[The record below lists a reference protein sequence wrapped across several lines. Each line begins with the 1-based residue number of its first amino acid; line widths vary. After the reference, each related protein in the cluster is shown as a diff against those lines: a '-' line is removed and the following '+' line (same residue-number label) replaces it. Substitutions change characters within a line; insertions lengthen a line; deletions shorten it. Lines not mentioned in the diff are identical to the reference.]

1 MAIVALG
8 GALIAAVAAGAAW
21 VSRRRIR
28 ARFETAADRT
38 SRGADIIE
46 GAEPVSLNHGDRG
59 VLILHGF
66 GDTPQSVRALAT
78 ALHAN
83 GWTVRA
89 PLLHGHGSSLRAF
102 TEASAQSWLADAGH
116 ALDELRTHVTRVVLV
131 GQSMG
136 GALAT
141 ILASEGHV
149 DALVLLVPFG
159 RLSPRAAR
167 FAAFHRVV
175 SLFVPYLRSRSDS
188 SILDPEARSRGLG
201 RGVTTPRLLHELSL
215 IVRHARDSAPSIRVP
230 ALVIHSRQDPRV
242 TIGDAEAAFARLG
255 STEKTLEWATRS
267 GHVLTVDFDRDW
279 VTSQVLGWLEA
290 QVPRA

>member
-1 MAIVALG
+1 M
-8 GALIAAVAAGAAW
+8 AAGAAW

-28 ARFETAADRT
+28 ARYETVADRT
-38 SRGADIIE
+38 SRVVGVIE

-78 ALHAN
+78 ALHAS

-102 TEASAQSWLADAGH
+102 TDARAKSWLADARR
-116 ALDELRTHVTRVVLV
+116 ALDDLRTHATRVSVV
-131 GQSMG
+131 GQSVG

-141 ILASEGHV
+141 ILASE
-149 DALVLLVPFG
+149 ALLDTMVLLAPFV
-159 RLSPRAAR
+159 RLSRRAAR
-167 FAAFHRVV
+167 IAAFHRVV
-175 SLFVPYLRSRSDS
+175 SPFVPYLESHSES
-188 SILDPEARSRGLG
+188 SILDPEARSRALG

-215 IVRHARDSAPSIRVP
+215 IVQHAQESAPSVRVP
-230 ALVIHSRQDPRV
+230 TLVIHSRQDPRV
-242 TIGDAEAAFARLG
+242 AIVDAEAAFARLG
-255 STEKTLEWATRS
+255 SREKGLEWATRS

-279 VTSQVLGWLEA
+279 VTGRVLSWLESH
-290 QVPRA
+290 VPRG